1 MMVDPFGVTVHPYKA
16 LLVPLDPCGCA
27 EVVLARAIELA
38 QALHARLVLL
48 TVVNVPAGVHL
59 DDLARGGT
67 VRDNLRAEAETRLNE
82 LAALARPKVAQ
93 VDAVLRFGE
102 IVPTVLAE
110 VEAHGAG
117 MIIMG
122 THGRTGLRRVLL
134 GSVAESVIRQ
144 SSVPVVVI
152 HAPEGTTDAPS
163 RAWTLAAAEAD
174 G

>member
-1 MMVDPFGVTVHPYKA
+1 MHPYKS

-27 EVVLARAIELA
+27 EVVLARAVELA
-38 QALHARLVLL
+38 QALNARLVLL
-48 TVVNVPAGVHL
+48 NVIQPPAGVHL
-59 DDLARGGT
+59 GDPTLGGT
-67 VRDNLRAEAETRLNE
+67 VMATLRQEAQVRLSE
-82 LAALARPKVAQ
+82 LAALARPKVSQ

-102 IVPTVLAE
+102 VVSTVLAE
-110 VEAHGAG
+110 AELHGAG

-144 SSVPVVVI
+144 ATVPVVVV
-152 HAPEGTTDAPS
+152 HAPQGTADAPS
-163 RAWTLAAAEAD
+163 RAWTQAAAEAD